1 MKARR
6 LAIAV
11 VAVVLLGGG
20 LAFAWT
26 RLAPAKARHIPTAR
40 VHRGRV
46 EATVYTI
53 GELRAGRAAQLIAPP
68 IGGNLTRVKIAP
80 SGALAQAHDVNA
92 PFDPA
97 AQ

>member
-26 RLAPAKARHIPTAR
+26 RLAPAKARHIPERFLLKVLKPLVSAR
-40 VHRGRV
+40 VLMSVKGPNGGYR
-46 EATVYTI
+46 
-53 GELRAGRAAQLIAPP
+53 IAKSPSQ
-68 IGGNLTRVKIAP
+68 IQASQCP
-80 SGALAQAHDVNA
+80 SG
-92 PFDPA
+92 
-97 AQ
+97 